1 MFSLFCQCLCVCCIF
16 VAFIEKK
23 LSEIKSKILS
33 IRGLVT
39 TSTLNAIE
47 NKMPDVSNS
56 IKKQNMI
63 QKLLKLKRKLLI
75 KIMVNIL
82 ILQNYII

>member
-1 MFSLFCQCLCVCCIF
+1 MCVCCIF

-23 LSEIKSKILS
+23 LSEIENKILS
-33 IRGLVT
+33 IKGLVT